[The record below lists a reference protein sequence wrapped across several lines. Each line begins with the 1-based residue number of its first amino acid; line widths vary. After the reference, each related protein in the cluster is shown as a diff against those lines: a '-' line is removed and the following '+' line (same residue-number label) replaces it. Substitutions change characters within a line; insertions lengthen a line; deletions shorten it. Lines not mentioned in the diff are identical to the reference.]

1 MPTDRPPDRP
11 NDTPRPRRAAA
22 WFAGHARL
30 VEFLGLVLGPDYE
43 VALHDLGLPDRSIV
57 AIANGHVSG
66 RTLGAPLSSLA
77 LQAIVNHSR
86 ETPDSRL
93 NYAGIAA
100 GRLLRSSTFFVRDE
114 GGTRVGLLCIN
125 FDDSRYRELS
135 DRILKLR
142 HPDIFVDSN
151 FAYDDGTGEV
161 RTAPDE
167 TQAQPLSES
176 LSAPTAALLRR
187 TLAAFARPGERLSR
201 AKRNQA
207 IRELHDRGFFRIK
220 GAVRDAAA
228 ALSCSQA
235 TLYRHLARIDEE
247 GHGHLE

>member
-1 MPTDRPPDRP
+1 MPTNP
-11 NDTPRPRRAAA
+11 TRRQPHAAP
-22 WFAGHARL
+22 WIAGHARL

-43 VALHDLGLPDRSIV
+43 VALHDLGLPDRSII

-66 RTLGAPLSSLA
+66 RAPGAPLSSLA

-100 GRLLRSSTFFVRDE
+100 GRLLRSSTFFITDE
-114 GGTRVGLLCIN
+114 SGTQVGLLCIN

-151 FAYDDGTGEV
+151 FAYDDGIGTV
-161 RTAPDE
+161 AAAPDAAL
-167 TQAQPLSES
+167 AQPLSES
-176 LSAPTAALLRR
+176 LSAPTEALLRR
-187 TLAAFARPGERLSR
+187 TLAAFANPGERLAR
-201 AKRNQA
+201 NKRNQA

-220 GAVRDAAA
+220 GAVREAAK

-235 TLYRHLARIDEE
+235 TLYRHLARIEDGGFPE
-247 GHGHLE
+247 